1 MTEKYEDGVE
11 TLSASAC
18 WTLLRATGI
27 GRLAVW
33 VADHPEIFPINYVVD
48 HSSLVFRTAAG
59 TKLSAALSGV
69 PVTLEIDGYEASA
82 NRAWSVVVKGTSEQ
96 IRGVEALTNTL
107 TLPLLPW
114 QNEPK
119 GRFVRINPTAVSGR
133 RFPVADPKAWRTSL
147 SEAPR
152 SPVD

>member
-1 MTEKYEDGVE
+1 MTAEYEDGIE
-11 TLSASAC
+11 TLSTSAC

-48 HSSLVFRTAAG
+48 HSSLVFRTTEG

-69 PVTLEIDGYEASA
+69 PVALEIDGYEASV
-82 NRAWSVVVKGTSEQ
+82 NRAWSVVVKGRSEQ
-96 IRGVEALTNTL
+96 IRGVETL
-107 TLPLLPW
+107 TDTLSLPLLPW
-114 QNEPK
+114 QGGPK
-119 GRFVRINPTAVSGR
+119 GRFLRIHPTAVSGR
-133 RFPVADPKAWRTSL
+133 RFQVADPKVWRTPF